1 MTHRL
6 ALAPALVGAMTAAL
20 AMAMSPVPSQAADAK
35 MEQMMKD
42 AMAGI
47 AAGKIEKCYAVAKAG
62 QNDCKT
68 ASASCAG
75 SSTKNAEASAFL
87 IVPAGTCAK
96 LVGGN
101 SNPA

>member
-1 MTHRL
+1 MTRL
-6 ALAPALVGAMTAAL
+6 VLAPALAGAMAAAL
-20 AMAMSPVPSQAADAK
+20 ALTLSPTYTRAADAK

-47 AAGKIEKCYAVAKAG
+47 AAGKIEKCYAVAKSG

-68 ASASCAG
+68 ATASCAG
-75 SSTKNAEASAFL
+75 SSTKNADASAFL
-87 IVPAGTCAK
+87 MVPAGTCAK
-96 LVGGN
+96 IVGGA

>member
-1 MTHRL
+1 MTRTVH
-6 ALAPALVGAMTAAL
+6 ALAGAMAAAL
-20 AMAMSPVPSQAADAK
+20 ALTLSPTSGRAADAK

-47 AAGKIEKCYAVAKAG
+47 AAGKIEKCYAVARAG

-68 ASASCAG
+68 ATASCAG
-75 SSTKNAEASAFL
+75 SSAKDADVSAFL

-96 LVGGN
+96 IVGGTGN
-101 SNPA
+101 SA

>member
-1 MTHRL
+1 MTRL
-6 ALAPALVGAMTAAL
+6 VLAPALAGAMAAAL
-20 AMAMSPVPSQAADAK
+20 ALTLSPTYTRAADAK

-42 AMAGI
+42 EMAGI

-68 ASASCAG
+68 ATASCAG
-75 SSTKNAEASAFL
+75 SSTKNADASAFL
-87 IVPAGTCAK
+87 MVPAGTCAK
-96 LVGGN
+96 IVGGA